1 MATTFRTIRF
11 LIFQPEINRWRFFVS
26 ITIIFLKGTGG
37 IFTFKEDDCESKS
50 MDGFIYVGV
59 SDGLRR
65 TRYRKISD
73 YHGQRYGR
81 KSKPDYSLRCHPFF
95 R

>member
-1 MATTFRTIRF
+1 MAFTFRTIRF

-50 MDGFIYVGV
+50 MDGFIYVSV
-59 SDGLRR
+59 SDGLFR
-65 TRYRKISD
+65 TRYRKI
-73 YHGQRYGR
+73 
-81 KSKPDYSLRCHPFF
+81 
-95 R
+95 